1 MIIQLMTL
9 IILDQNGR
17 ESSLPIEDLF
27 LHIEGDLQ
35 LDQKDLRDGI
45 LVLLADLLP
54 VIEVH
59 LVDVL
64 TLHLKDGDGHLRPEV
79 VHPVRQGATGLHLG
93 GLLGEF
99 IEVLLEDVLLPR
111 DVHLGEHT
119 LLSEDLPLVVD
130 AAAAALL

>member
-1 MIIQLMTL
+1 MIL
-9 IILDQNGR
+9 IMLDQRGR

-27 LHIEGDLQ
+27 LHNEEDLQ
-35 LDQKDLRDGI
+35 LDQKDLLDSI
-45 LVLLADLLP
+45 LVLLVDLLP

-64 TLHLKDGDGHLRPEV
+64 TLHLKDGDGHLRREV
-79 VHPVRQGATGLHLG
+79 VHPLRQGATDLRLG
-93 GLLGEF
+93 ALLGEF
-99 IEVLLEDVLLPR
+99 IEVLLEDVLHPR